1 MKTFKVYDSNKE
13 FIDVIQGEDI
23 HDITDD
29 LIEIVVYDMKGDDR
43 FDKYEIT
50 ASTPCWHCTV
60 DNEIFH
66 TSYEVYSMEGIACP
80 KYRDQNTLV
89 DYEVHEFEGDI

>member
-23 HDITDD
+23 YDVTDD
-29 LIEIVVYDMKGDDR
+29 LIEIVVADMKGDDR

-60 DNEIFH
+60 DNEDSD

-80 KYRDQNTLV
+80 KYGEQNTLV

>member
-29 LIEIVVYDMKGDDR
+29 LIEIVVADMEGDDR
-43 FDKYEIT
+43 FDTYTCTSSI
-50 ASTPCWHCTV
+50 PCWHCTV
-60 DNEIFH
+60 DNETSD
-66 TSYEVYSMEGIACP
+66 TSYEVYNMLGIACP
-80 KYRDQNTLV
+80 DYGETNIV
-89 DYEVHEFEGDI
+89 IDYEVHEFEGDI

>member
-1 MKTFKVYDSNKE
+1 MKTFKVYDCDSE

-23 HDITDD
+23 HDVTDD
-29 LIEIVVYDMKGDDR
+29 LIEIVVSDMKGDDR
-43 FDKYEIT
+43 FDSYVIT
-50 ASTPCWHCTV
+50 ASIPCWHCTV
-60 DNEIFH
+60 DNETSH

-80 KYRDQNTLV
+80 KYGEQNTLV